1 MTQTFSKSCD
11 PSVWRTIPILK
22 FLIEMWENML
32 ETPHFDLV
40 HDAIVKGLDNLAK
53 WYSKTDDNAA
63 YFICLGA
70 VNKDHHNVAN

>member
-1 MTQTFSKSCD
+1 
-11 PSVWRTIPILK
+11 
-22 FLIEMWENML
+22 MWENML

-53 WYSKTDDNAA
+53 WYSKTDDSAA